1 MPLRRWLA
9 ILLVVV
15 MVLPMT
21 LQVNAGGPS
30 NVSDVV
36 PDRVLRALINEKLNE
51 VDPTEPQRQATD
63 PISADDMA
71 KLEGED
77 ASALGSNTDIDNK
90 DYISKKDLCS
100 DGLDASQKTIRSLE
114 GLQYA
119 TNLKS
124 LDLSGNQI
132 TDLTPLK
139 DLTKLTY
146 LDLYSNQITDIGPLE
161 GFLDRMNK
169 GENCFA
175 WLVAQKAP
183 DWKSPVLVADPEG
196 GTVSVPNSNFPA
208 IGQLAELKNDQVTFD
223 QSVEI
228 SAVNLKG

>member
-36 PDRVLRALINEKLNE
+36 PDRALRALINAKLS
-51 VDPTEPQRQATD
+51 TEENPRQATD
-63 PISADDMA
+63 PISKEDME

-77 ASALGSNTDIDNK
+77 ASKLKQTADLSQGPGMNDPAD
-90 DYISKKDLCS
+90 ISKKGLCS
-100 DGLDASQKTIRSLE
+100 DGLEESQKTIQSLE

-139 DLTKLTY
+139 DF
-146 LDLYSNQITDIGPLE
+146 LE
-161 GFLDRMNK
+161 RMNQ
-169 GENCFA
+169 GADYFA

-183 DWKSPVLVADPEG
+183 AWESPVLEADPEG
-196 GTVSVPNSNFPA
+196 ETVPVPDSNFPA
-208 IGQLAELKNDQVTFD
+208 IGSWRNWNRKTARKIVRSHL
-223 QSVEI
+223 I
-228 SAVNLKG
+228 SRP